1 MLPVQCL
8 LKYKRFVLIF
18 AKVYLMVK
26 YNLGNTNFVL
36 LDLRDFLKQFLYLQ
50 LLSDVSYNDKC
61 LFLWWGIFFWY
72 YYWVLGLLILLWF
85 PLKWHLALAV

>member
-36 LDLRDFLKQFLYLQ
+36 LDLRDF
-50 LLSDVSYNDKC
+50 
-61 LFLWWGIFFWY
+61 
-72 YYWVLGLLILLWF
+72 
-85 PLKWHLALAV
+85 